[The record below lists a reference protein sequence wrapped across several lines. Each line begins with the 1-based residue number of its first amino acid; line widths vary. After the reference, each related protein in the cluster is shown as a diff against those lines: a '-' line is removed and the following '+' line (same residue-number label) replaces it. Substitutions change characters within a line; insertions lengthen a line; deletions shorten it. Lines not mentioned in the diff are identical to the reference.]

1 MVQEKAHMKRIVAA
15 FVLLSV
21 LAISIEAQD
30 LNGFANDFEALM
42 VGVTRD
48 AASNLQISALSGNI
62 IGDADLD
69 RFTFFFPSVGITV
82 TDGIAPILETGAYPW
97 EFMLEM
103 PAIINTAVGDDAEM
117 KENIKALE
125 SRFFPLMSMKMGF
138 GIPLPSDMDLI
149 VTGMYIPPAV
159 TEALLKQAG
168 EDIASQGIG
177 FSTLNF
183 GVEVRKTLLKDGKG
197 IPALSL
203 GGLYN
208 FGAFNLE
215 VSDLSLA
222 KLTDG
227 GVDVSGQTL
236 DLNGLME
243 YKTSI
248 HNIGFDLHVSK
259 HLAFFTP
266 YAKLSGVYQYAKAS
280 TDTDM
285 LATLSTSTGTV
296 INEIKIK
303 TSPVVVISN
312 FSTLATLGYEL
323 KLLAFVLN
331 TNAMIDLARFNLDIS
346 DFSLTGVT
354 GRGFSLNMGVRWQ
367 F

>member
-1 MVQEKAHMKRIVAA
+1 MKRIVAA

-69 RFTFFFPSVGITV
+69 RFTFFF
-82 TDGIAPILETGAYPW
+82 ETGAYPW

-312 FSTLATLGYEL
+312 FSTLATLGYDVSILIFPTSPSPVSPAAASRSTWASAGSSE
-323 KLLAFVLN
+323 
-331 TNAMIDLARFNLDIS
+331 S
-346 DFSLTGVT
+346 HC
-354 GRGFSLNMGVRWQ
+354 
-367 F
+367 

>member
-1 MVQEKAHMKRIVAA
+1 MKRIVAA

-48 AASNLQISALSGNI
+48 AAPNLQISALSGNI

-248 HNIGFDLHVSK
+248 HNRFRPACIQTPCILYALRKTVRCLSIRQGK
-259 HLAFFTP
+259 HRYGYARNPQYKYGYCNQRNQNQDKSGCRHIQFFYFGNPRLRAETP
-266 YAKLSGVYQYAKAS
+266 RLRTQHQRNDRSCPFQS
-280 TDTDM
+280 
-285 LATLSTSTGTV
+285 
-296 INEIKIK
+296 
-303 TSPVVVISN
+303 
-312 FSTLATLGYEL
+312 
-323 KLLAFVLN
+323 
-331 TNAMIDLARFNLDIS
+331 
-346 DFSLTGVT
+346 
-354 GRGFSLNMGVRWQ
+354 
-367 F
+367 